1 MRRLPDKDAA
11 GIIDRIKSHGALYG
25 LPDSATVGVL
35 SAWDSKAAVDQE
47 DGKNDII
54 ITMTTDDVDLD
65 EEVVLPWG
73 GDLSAYLNQNRKV
86 FVDHYYT
93 VENCAGAIRWVKP
106 FPDPASPKGLRMR
119 MSVLKTTNNPLPGL
133 CLDMA
138 RQCGIGASIGFEAL
152 DWGKPTAEE
161 AARYPAA
168 KSIVR
173 KWRAIEV
180 SLTCLPCNVTCQG
193 VAVADESKS
202 AKVFRVLGDAGAKR
216 FRVEAPR
223 KVFVVRGE

>member
-1 MRRLPDKDAA
+1 MRRLTDKDAA
-11 GIIDRIKSHGALYG
+11 DIVDRIKSYGSLYG
-25 LPDSATVGVL
+25 LPGTATVGVM
-35 SAWDSKAAVDQE
+35 SAWDTKAEVDAKL
-47 DGKNDII
+47 GDIE

-93 VENCAGAIRWVKP
+93 VENCAGAIRWIKP
-106 FPDPASPKGLRMR
+106 FPDPAMPKGLRMR
-119 MSVLKTTNNPLPGL
+119 MSVLKTQNNPLPGL
-133 CLDMA
+133 VLDMA

-152 DWGKPTAEE
+152 DWGKPTPDE

-202 AKVFRVLGDAGAKR
+202 AKVFRVLGEAGAKR

-223 KVFVVRGE
+223 KVFVVA